1 MNGYITTEMTASSP
15 ASYKLEGFTG
25 SKGISIYRDPFSHI
39 ERLPEEFSNRYS
51 LRRSIPIEIES
62 FEDESFVATFE
73 EANISMTGTD
83 PQNAQEELTYA
94 ILDFFETFRDDHG
107 YWEDLVIL
115 HYYIRDKNYVR

>member
-1 MNGYITTEMTASSP
+1 
-15 ASYKLEGFTG
+15 
-25 SKGISIYRDPFSHI
+25 
-39 ERLPEEFSNRYS
+39 
-51 LRRSIPIEIES
+51 
-62 FEDESFVATFE
+62 
-73 EANISMTGTD
+73 MTGTD